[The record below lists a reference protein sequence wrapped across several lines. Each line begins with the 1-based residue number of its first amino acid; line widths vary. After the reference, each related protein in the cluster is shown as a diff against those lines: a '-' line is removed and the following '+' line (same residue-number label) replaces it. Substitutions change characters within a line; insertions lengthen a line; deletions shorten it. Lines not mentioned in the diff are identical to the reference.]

1 MGKKDQA
8 TKDAERNRKGE
19 AASNRRLRWKTTG
32 ESDSVELQAEAM
44 LAEQRK
50 RPGHVDSGGVNDAE
64 AMAEQDRQ
72 TGVKNTEAGK
82 ALEAVRKKQIEAVQ
96 GKSQTSADAVA
107 NGANAVMPSPP
118 LQTPDNTPADT
129 SVAPA
134 PPAAPGAPA
143 APAVGAGGSPTPP
156 AGQVSTPPIT
166 TPPVAPGG
174 AGNGKPAGSDSEKK
188 FAAIQKQIAINK
200 FGSDLANYATT
211 PAKDR
216 PDADRLFEYGK
227 TLGINE
233 DQINA
238 QITKS
243 NPTNQPTSNKEPS
256 ASAQRIKQAGQAAKK
271 EFDERFKDY
280 LIPENLEALRALTE
294 KNKSREKSRQ
304 AETAAAIERDDAA
317 NKFLAAN
324 AEKIKAIDVRKA
336 EMEKNNPRLAE
347 KPRVKS
353 DKEILDGI
361 KIGAG
366 EDKGFLDSISS
377 DVGAMGANIGGALS
391 TSGRLLGTAAHS
403 MVNQGVNAVGYGLI
417 QGATGLENTLTSLPG
432 ETGDYLR
439 KTFAD
444 QDRQDAVLDSFINK
458 STKDKNDP
466 WNSFKKSD
474 HERKLLND
482 PAYALKHKLQ
492 QENQK
497 NLTANRDRTAGTVN
511 MNSAPL

>member
-32 ESDSVELQAEAM
+32 ESNSVELQAEAM

-118 LQTPDNTPADT
+118 LRTPDNNPADT
-129 SVAPA
+129 GLVTKKPA
-134 PPAAPGAPA
+134 PAAPGAPA

-156 AGQVSTPPIT
+156 AGQGAPAPAA
-166 TPPVAPGG
+166 TPPVAQGG
-174 AGNGKPAGSDSEKK
+174 AGNGKPAGSDADRKL
-188 FAAIQKQIAINK
+188 AAINKQTAINK

-361 KIGAG
+361 KIGA
-366 EDKGFLDSISS
+366 
-377 DVGAMGANIGGALS
+377 
-391 TSGRLLGTAAHS
+391 
-403 MVNQGVNAVGYGLI
+403 
-417 QGATGLENTLTSLPG
+417 
-432 ETGDYLR
+432 
-439 KTFAD
+439 D
-444 QDRQDAVLDSFINK
+444 QDRQDAFLDSFINK

-497 NLTANRDRTAGTVN
+497 KLPPTASIDNKRQQRAAAYQ
-511 MNSAPL
+511 APINDVLERSNFLQRFA